1 VKSRFAID
9 GRAVGIGEPCYVIA
23 EAGVNHNCDVQL
35 GYKLIETAGASGADA
50 IKFQSYT
57 ASKIATRVAPRYWVE
72 AADPEGTQWDT
83 FDKLDKL
90 SARDFKSL
98 LGHARH
104 VGLTAFSTPF
114 DDEAV
119 DFLASLDVPAFKIA
133 SADLTCH
140 GLIDRAARVG
150 KPMLLS
156 TGTSTLA
163 EVEEALEVCRRAGNE
178 EVALLHCTLKYPCP
192 PEAIN
197 LRMMEHL
204 MRAFPGVPVGLSDH
218 TLGIHIAVAA
228 VGRGAMYIEKHFTLD
243 RALDGPDHQAS
254 LDPEQ
259 LRGLI
264 RAIRDVEAALGD
276 GVKGPTRNELPIRDV
291 ARKSL
296 VAARDLPAG
305 TIVGPDDLVIL
316 RPGTGLPPGAMTQ
329 VLGRKTAR
337 AIPADTP
344 LSEDMLL

>member
-1 VKSRFAID
+1 
-9 GRAVGIGEPCYVIA
+9 
-23 EAGVNHNCDVQL
+23 
-35 GYKLIETAGASGADA
+35 
-50 IKFQSYT
+50 
-57 ASKIATRVAPRYWVE
+57 
-72 AADPEGTQWDT
+72 
-83 FDKLDKL
+83 
-90 SARDFKSL
+90 
-98 LGHARH
+98 
-104 VGLTAFSTPF
+104 
-114 DDEAV
+114 
-119 DFLASLDVPAFKIA
+119 
-133 SADLTCH
+133 
-140 GLIDRAARVG
+140 
-150 KPMLLS
+150 
-156 TGTSTLA
+156 
-163 EVEEALEVCRRAGNE
+163 
-178 EVALLHCTLKYPCP
+178 
-192 PEAIN
+192 
-197 LRMMEHL
+197 
-204 MRAFPGVPVGLSDH
+204 
-218 TLGIHIAVAA
+218 
-228 VGRGAMYIEKHFTLD
+228 MYIEKHFTLD

>member
-1 VKSRFAID
+1 MAAAATA
-9 GRAVGIGEPCYVIA
+9 GRVFVIA
-23 EAGVNHNCDVQL
+23 EAGVNHNGDVGL
-35 GYKLIETAGASGADA
+35 ARALVDLAAEAGADA
-50 IKFQSYT
+50 VKFQTFST
-57 ASKIATRVAPRYWVE
+57 ARLVSRRAPTAEYQRRATGGE
-72 AADPEGTQWDT
+72 QSQ
-83 FDKLDKL
+83 FSML
-90 SARDFKSL
+90 SALELSPAAHEAL
-98 LGHARH
+98 LAHCAERRIEFMSAPHDVESAR
-104 VGLTAFSTPF
+104 
-114 DDEAV
+114 
-119 DFLASLDVPAFKIA
+119 FLKRLGVRRLKIPSGDVTN
-133 SADLTCH
+133 L
-140 GLIDRAARVG
+140 
-150 KPMLLS
+150 PMLEIVGGLELPVILS
-156 TGTSTLA
+156 TGMADLA
-163 EVEEALEVCRRAGNE
+163 EVDAAVAALRRAGLTDL
-178 EVALLHCTLKYPCP
+178 VLLQCVSDYPASP
-192 PEAIN
+192 AGMN
-197 LRMMEHL
+197 LRVMDTYQ
-204 MRAFPGVPVGLSDH
+204 RRFGVPVGLSDH

>member
-1 VKSRFAID
+1 MAAAATA
-9 GRAVGIGEPCYVIA
+9 GRVFVIA
-23 EAGVNHNCDVQL
+23 EAGVNHNGDVGL
-35 GYKLIETAGASGADA
+35 ARALVDLAAEAGADA
-50 IKFQSYT
+50 VKFQTFST
-57 ASKIATRVAPRYWVE
+57 ARLVSRRAPTAEYQRRATGGE
-72 AADPEGTQWDT
+72 QSQ
-83 FDKLDKL
+83 FSML
-90 SARDFKSL
+90 SALELSPAAHEAL
-98 LGHARH
+98 LAHCAERRIEFMSAPHDVESAR
-104 VGLTAFSTPF
+104 
-114 DDEAV
+114 
-119 DFLASLDVPAFKIA
+119 FLKRLGVRRLKIPSGDVTN
-133 SADLTCH
+133 L
-140 GLIDRAARVG
+140 
-150 KPMLLS
+150 PMLEIVGGLELPVILS
-156 TGTSTLA
+156 TGMADLA
-163 EVEEALEVCRRAGNE
+163 EVDAAVAALRRAGLTDL
-178 EVALLHCTLKYPCP
+178 VLLQCVSDYPASP
-192 PEAIN
+192 TGMN
-197 LRMMEHL
+197 LRVMDTYQ
-204 MRAFPGVPVGLSDH
+204 RRFGVPVGLSDH

>member
-1 VKSRFAID
+1 MAAAATA
-9 GRAVGIGEPCYVIA
+9 GRVFVIA
-23 EAGVNHNCDVQL
+23 EAGVNHNGDVGL
-35 GYKLIETAGASGADA
+35 ARALVDLAAEAGADA
-50 IKFQSYT
+50 VKFQTFST
-57 ASKIATRVAPRYWVE
+57 ARLVSRRAPTAEYQRRATGGE
-72 AADPEGTQWDT
+72 QSQ
-83 FDKLDKL
+83 FSML
-90 SARDFKSL
+90 SALELSPAAHEAL
-98 LGHARH
+98 LAHCAERRIEFMSAPHDVESAR
-104 VGLTAFSTPF
+104 
-114 DDEAV
+114 
-119 DFLASLDVPAFKIA
+119 FLKRLGVRRLKIPSGDVTN
-133 SADLTCH
+133 L
-140 GLIDRAARVG
+140 
-150 KPMLLS
+150 PMLEIVGGLELPVILS
-156 TGTSTLA
+156 TGMADLA
-163 EVEEALEVCRRAGNE
+163 EVDAAVAALRRAGLTDL
-178 EVALLHCTLKYPCP
+178 VLLQCVSDYPASP
-192 PEAIN
+192 TGMN
-197 LRMMEHL
+197 LRVMDTYQ
-204 MRAFPGVPVGLSDH
+204 RRFGVPVGLSDH

-296 VAARDLPAG
+296 VTARDLPAG

>member
-1 VKSRFAID
+1 MAALGEIED
-9 GRAVGIGEPCYVIA
+9 AVVAARG
-23 EAGVNHNCDVQL
+23 
-35 GYKLIETAGASGADA
+35 AGATE
-50 IKFQSYT
+50 IC
-57 ASKIATRVAPRYWVE
+57 
-72 AADPEGTQWDT
+72 
-83 FDKLDKL
+83 
-90 SARDFKSL
+90 L
-98 LGHARH
+98 LQC
-104 VGLTAFSTPF
+104 
-114 DDEAV
+114 
-119 DFLASLDVPAFKIA
+119 ASLYPA
-133 SADLTCH
+133 
-140 GLIDRAARVG
+140 
-150 KPMLLS
+150 
-156 TGTSTLA
+156 
-163 EVEEALEVCRRAGNE
+163 
-178 EVALLHCTLKYPCP
+178 P
-192 PEAIN
+192 PHIMN
-197 LRMMEHL
+197 LRAIPTMAA
-204 MRAFPGVPVGLSDH
+204 AFGVPVGLSDH

>member
-1 VKSRFAID
+1 MAAAATA
-9 GRAVGIGEPCYVIA
+9 GRVFVIA
-23 EAGVNHNCDVQL
+23 EAGVNHNGDVGL
-35 GYKLIETAGASGADA
+35 ARALVDLAAEAGADSV
-50 IKFQSYT
+50 KFQTFST
-57 ASKIATRVAPRYWVE
+57 ARLVSRRAPTAEYQRRATGGE
-72 AADPEGTQWDT
+72 QSQ
-83 FDKLDKL
+83 FSML
-90 SARDFKSL
+90 SALELSPAAHEAL
-98 LGHARH
+98 LAHCAERRIEFMSAPHDVESAR
-104 VGLTAFSTPF
+104 
-114 DDEAV
+114 
-119 DFLASLDVPAFKIA
+119 FLKRLGVRRLKIPSGDVTN
-133 SADLTCH
+133 L
-140 GLIDRAARVG
+140 
-150 KPMLLS
+150 PMLEIVGGLELPVILS
-156 TGTSTLA
+156 TGMADLA
-163 EVEEALEVCRRAGNE
+163 EVDAAVAALRRAGLTDL
-178 EVALLHCTLKYPCP
+178 VLLQCVSDYPASP
-192 PEAIN
+192 TGMN
-197 LRMMEHL
+197 LRVMDTYQ
-204 MRAFPGVPVGLSDH
+204 RRFGVPVGLSDH

>member
-1 VKSRFAID
+1 MAAAATA
-9 GRAVGIGEPCYVIA
+9 GRVFVIA
-23 EAGVNHNCDVQL
+23 EAGVNHNGDVGL
-35 GYKLIETAGASGADA
+35 ARALVDLAAEAGADA
-50 IKFQSYT
+50 VKFQTFST
-57 ASKIATRVAPRYWVE
+57 ARLVSKRAPTAEYQRRATGGERS
-72 AADPEGTQWDT
+72 Q
-83 FDKLDKL
+83 FSML
-90 SARDFKSL
+90 SALELSPAAHEAL
-98 LGHARH
+98 LAHCAERRIEFMSAPHDVESARFLKRLG
-104 VGLTAFSTPF
+104 VRRLKIPSGDVTNLPMLEIVGGLTLP
-114 DDEAV
+114 V
-119 DFLASLDVPAFKIA
+119 I
-133 SADLTCH
+133 
-140 GLIDRAARVG
+140 
-150 KPMLLS
+150 LS
-156 TGTSTLA
+156 TGMADLA
-163 EVEEALEVCRRAGNE
+163 EVDAAVAALRRAGLTDL
-178 EVALLHCTLKYPCP
+178 VLLQCVSDYPASP
-192 PEAIN
+192 AGMN
-197 LRMMEHL
+197 LRVMDTYQ
-204 MRAFPGVPVGLSDH
+204 RRFGVPVGLSDH

-316 RPGTGLPPGAMTQ
+316 RPGTGLPPGAMPQ

-337 AIPADTP
+337 AIQADTP